1 MARKHGWQLPA
12 HTLQVHSLILPLRR
26 PPPLL
31 IFWIASLLCLG
42 VIRAGLSSNEQ
53 NPL

>member
-12 HTLQVHSLILPLRR
+12 HTLQVHSLILPLRQS
-26 PPPLL
+26 PVFSS
-31 IFWIASLLCLG
+31 FWIGYLCLG
-42 VIRAGLSSNEQ
+42 VIRAGMFSNEQ